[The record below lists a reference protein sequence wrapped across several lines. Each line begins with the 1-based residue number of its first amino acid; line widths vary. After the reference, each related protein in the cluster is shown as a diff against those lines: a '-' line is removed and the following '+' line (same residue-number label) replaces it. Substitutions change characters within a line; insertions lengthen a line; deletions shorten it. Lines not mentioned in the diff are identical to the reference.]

1 MRGDPTR
8 CKRNLPALERRWR
21 PPPSF
26 RTNPSPRKH
35 HAGVPPR
42 HGAFGRTGNSPAPD
56 HRRADHRRCPPAG
69 SEGSAPPPRL
79 KPRASPP
86 ARCVS
91 RNPVPSKSS
100 AQAGRPEC
108 RRPRRSPSGWQA
120 TLPRFRGEFF
130 MKWDP
135 WSSQIST
142 SSPVASR
149 QSAAVPG
156 RPLQGGSA
164 KIPPPAASPKP
175 SSPAAHPGRTATGG
189 TPPAASRSPTA
200 PGPRAA
206 RSRR

>member
-56 HRRADHRRCPPAG
+56 HRRADRRRRPPAG
-69 SEGSAPPPRL
+69 CRRLRAAASPQAAGFTSGSMRIQ
-79 KPRASPP
+79 KPGSIEKQRASRANGMSAASEISFWLAGHSSKV
-86 ARCVS
+86 ARRV
-91 RNPVPSKSS
+91 
-100 AQAGRPEC
+100 
-108 RRPRRSPSGWQA
+108 
-120 TLPRFRGEFF
+120 F
-130 MKWDP
+130 MEWDP